1 MWLDPTTKTITYD
14 LEPQLR
20 ERVRS
25 SVPGAIGLT
34 NGFIAAPAT
43 LHNLQ
48 ILRWIGLAV
57 PPPMESTYDWPIR
70 KPFKPFIAQKVTANF
85 LAVHPR
91 AFVLS
96 DMGTGK
102 TLAALWASDFVL
114 SHNPGT
120 RCLIVAPLST
130 LQRVWADAI
139 FQNFLGRRRCV
150 VLHGS
155 AEKRRRLLALDADF
169 YIINHDGVNVL
180 RNEIATRPDLRM
192 VIIDEASAY
201 RDSRTKRS
209 KLARTL
215 LGPRS
220 YLWLMTGTPTPNGP
234 TDAYGLA
241 KLVNNA
247 FGETYTSYKSRV
259 MVQLSQFKWVP
270 KPGSHLAAHRLL
282 QPSIRYHI
290 SDCLDLPPCTT
301 QTRDVELSPEQAKA
315 YKEMKAQAVIML
327 KEGHVSAVNEGVV
340 RLKLIQIACGA
351 VYGTMEAPRAGHNLS
366 DQRVVHR
373 VDCAPR
379 IAALREVMAEC
390 NEKIIIF
397 APLTSVLTLLNAEL
411 REFTRAVIN
420 GEVSQKQRSELFR
433 SFQDDE
439 KPRVLIADPATMA
452 HGLTLTAAST
462 IIWFAPTDRTELY
475 LQANKRID
483 RPGQTKTTTIVH
495 LAASPVEREIYRRLA
510 ANESLQGLILQ
521 LAKGGENGNSN

>member
-1 MWLDPTTKTITYD
+1 MWIDPATNTVVYD
-14 LEPQLR
+14 LEPGLR
-20 ERVRS
+20 ERVRN
-25 SVPGAIGLT
+25 SVPGAKPLT
-34 NGFIAAPAT
+34 NGFVACPAT

-48 ILRWIGLAV
+48 ILRWIGLTV
-57 PPPMESTYDWPIR
+57 PPPMEKVYDWPGR
-70 KPFKPFIAQKVTANF
+70 FKPFEAQRTTANF

-102 TLAALWASDFVL
+102 TLSALWAADFVL

-155 AEKRRRLLALDADF
+155 AEKRRQLLSVSADF
-169 YIINHDGVNVL
+169 YIINHDGVNTIRSEL
-180 RNEIATRPDLRM
+180 AARTDLRLC
-192 VIIDEASAY
+192 IIDEASAY

-209 KLARTL
+209 KLARNL
-215 LGPRS
+215 LGPKN

-290 SDCLDLPPCTT
+290 SDCIDLPPCTT
-301 QTRDVELSPEQAKA
+301 QTRDVELSSEQAKA
-315 YKEMKAQAVIML
+315 YKEMKNQAVAMIRD
-327 KEGHVSAVNEGVV
+327 GHVSAVNEGVV

-351 VYGTMEAPRAGHNLS
+351 VYGSGDNSHSGDRRLI
-366 DQRVVHR
+366 HR

-379 IAALREVMAEC
+379 INALREVMAEC
-390 NEKIIIF
+390 PAKIIIF
-397 APLTSVLTLLNAEL
+397 APLTSVLNLLNQEL
-411 REFTRAVIN
+411 KEFTRAVIN
-420 GEVSQKQRSELFR
+420 GAVSNKERSELFR
-433 SFQDDE
+433 SFQDDTN
-439 KPRVLIADPATMA
+439 PRVLIADPATMA

-483 RPGQTKTTTIVH
+483 RPGQVRSTTIVH

-510 ANESLQGLILQ
+510 ANESLQGLILA
-521 LAKGGENGNSN
+521 LAKGVDE